1 MDAERAKAL
10 LHAEHDRLDGI
21 VTSFRDD
28 GVIGESQEDNLAE
41 LSSADQHPAD
51 VATETFN
58 RERDLSVLEQV
69 EAELADVERALR
81 RVDEGSYGTCEAC
94 GGPIAEERLEALPAT
109 RFCLADQATA
119 EREAA
124 RPAAPDEG

>member
-1 MDAERAKAL
+1 MDAERARTL

-28 GVIGESQEDNLAE
+28 GVIGESQEENLSE

-51 VATETFN
+51 AATETFN

-81 RVDEGSYGTCEAC
+81 RVDDGSYGTCEAC
-94 GGPIAEERLEALPAT
+94 GRPIGDERLEALPAT
-109 RFCLADQATA
+109 RFCLDDQATA